1 MNDEGTRHHVVL
13 LGWLGC
19 SPQNLKRYAS
29 FYRNDVKCSGISIG
43 IADWKSI
50 FLSAFHGPLEQ
61 DRPMA
66 ALAKTMLQEIENTNC
81 RTTIIH
87 SFSNGGC
94 FLWEEMRRQMEE
106 RASAGQDYQFRVVGM
121 IFDSCPCDL
130 RVALRHPSP
139 SDPRDTFDKAMQLC
153 SREDQVEY
161 QKWRASYEDGSHA
174 EKMVHGNSNH
184 HNDFHARA
192 EKFWEGWM
200 DNSFIAPELY
210 IFSKN
215 DELTPLQSLKELVVH
230 RQENHGFLLV
240 QSIVFETSGHCA
252 HIKFHPETYKRGI
265 QRFLNHGIQATDN
278 KTELQKRGKDMPITS
293 NLRAN
298 L

>member
-1 MNDEGTRHHVVL
+1 MNDEGTQHHVVL

-66 ALAKTMLQEIENTNC
+66 ALAKNILQEMENNNC

-106 RASAGQDYQFRVVGM
+106 RASAGQSYHFRVVGL

-130 RVALRHPSP
+130 RVALRHPPP
-139 SDPRDTFDKAMQLC
+139 SDPRDMFEKAMQLC

-161 QKWRASYEDGSHA
+161 QEWRVSCQDKSHA
-174 EKMVHGNSNH
+174 EKMVHRNSTNH
-184 HNDFHARA
+184 DDLHARA
-192 EKFWEGWM
+192 EQFWEGWM
-200 DNSFIAPELY
+200 HSSFIGPELY

-215 DELTPLQSLKELVVH
+215 DELTPFQSLEELVIY
-230 RQENHGFLLV
+230 RQQNHGFISV
-240 QSIVFETSGHCA
+240 QSIVFEASGHCA
-252 HIKFHPETYKRGI
+252 HIKFHTEMYKREI
-265 QRFLNHGIQATDN
+265 QRFLNHGIQAASN
-278 KTELQKRGKDMPITS
+278 RNELQKHEKYTPINS
-293 NLRAN
+293 NLRAK